1 MAKAEHIKAVS
12 RHTFSFNLCTETQKL
27 GSHNT
32 HKTEKGFGTLNRKYI
47 NVIFTLLHV
56 NSRHASSLKMIFE
69 KNNKKVLIKKII
81 CLGTIY
87 NFNTVSDLI
96 ELEYLLQTF

>member
-1 MAKAEHIKAVS
+1 MAKAEHIKTVS

-47 NVIFTLLHV
+47 NVKFTLLHV

-69 KNNKKVLIKKII
+69 KKQQKSINKKK
-81 CLGTIY
+81 
-87 NFNTVSDLI
+87 
-96 ELEYLLQTF
+96 YLFGHHI